1 MSVISYFGGKSSNVF
16 IEFINSK
23 IPKDGIKT
31 YLEPF
36 SGSMGTYM
44 DDPKLKFDV
53 VLYNDKNRHQVN
65 LYKCCS
71 EPETFVK
78 YLERLKETLLKTD
91 ETEPLKKWD
100 FYKGIYKKYQ
110 KNDFL
115 DNMDFEIGNFGKA
128 AIYAFL
134 ITSAHNSVYP
144 RGAGFNGYKKDKDRL
159 KLEVLIDK
167 LKKNKYT
174 EKLNSIKEFTNIDF
188 EELINQHDA
197 EDTYIYL
204 DPPYA
209 RFDETKGEDDAKRL
223 FWYGS
228 DKEGVFGP
236 ASHRRLLEL
245 IKKSKSRW
253 SLSYYYFPLLE
264 ELLPRD
270 QYIWTEKEV
279 FRSSA
284 QGGNNSDVKKEQ
296 TKGVELLIMN
306 YDPATGKK
314 LNIQDGVSTT
324 ETEI

>member
-1 MSVISYFGGKSSNVF
+1 MCAMISYFGGKSSSAF
-16 IEFINSK
+16 HDFINKK
-23 IPKDGIKT
+23 IPKTGIKT

-36 SGSMGTYM
+36 SGSMGTYL
-44 DDPKLKFDV
+44 DDDQLKFDTV
-53 VLYNDKNRHQVN
+53 IYNDKNRHQVN

-71 EPETFVK
+71 EPEKFLP
-78 YLERLKETLLKTD
+78 YLENLKKTLLFTK

-100 FYKGIYKKYQ
+100 FYKKIYHEYI

-115 DNMDFEIGNFGKA
+115 DDMSFEIGDFEKA

-134 ITSAHNSVYP
+134 ITSSFSSVFP
-144 RGAGFNGYKKDKDRL
+144 RGGGFSGYKKDKDRL

-174 EKLNSIKEFTNIDF
+174 SKLKSIKEFNNIDF
-188 EELINQHDA
+188 EELINKYDS

-209 RFDETKGEDDAKRL
+209 RFNESKGEDDAKRL

-228 DKEGVFGP
+228 DVDGVFGP

-245 IKKSKSRW
+245 LKTTKSRW

-264 ELLPRD
+264 ELLPKD
-270 QYIWTEKEV
+270 KYMWFDKEV

-284 QGGNNSDVKKEQ
+284 QGGNNSDLKKEQ
-296 TKGVELLIMN
+296 EKGVELLICN
-306 YDPATGKK
+306 YNPETGEK
-314 LNIQDGVSTT
+314 L
-324 ETEI
+324 

>member
-1 MSVISYFGGKSSNVF
+1 MAVISYFGGKSSSVF
-16 IEFINSK
+16 QELINTK
-23 IPKDGIKT
+23 IPKTGIKT

-44 DDPKLKFDV
+44 DDDQLKFDV
-53 VLYNDKNRHQVN
+53 VIYNDKNRHQVN
-65 LYKCCS
+65 LYKCS
-71 EPETFVK
+71 SNPEEFLP
-78 YLERLKETLLKTD
+78 YLENLKNTLLNTSETD
-91 ETEPLKKWD
+91 PLKKWD
-100 FYKGIYKKYQ
+100 FYKGIYKEYQ

-115 DNMDFEIGNFGKA
+115 DDMNFEIGDYSKA

-174 EKLNSIKEFTNIDF
+174 KKLQSITEFLNIDF
-188 EELINQHDA
+188 EELITKYDS
-197 EDTYIYL
+197 EDTYLYL

-209 RFDETKGEDDAKRL
+209 RFNEEKGEDDAKRL
-223 FWYGS
+223 FWYGA
-228 DKEGVFGP
+228 DTDGVFGP

-245 IKKSKSRW
+245 LKNTKCRW

-264 ELLPRD
+264 ELLPKD
-270 QYIWTEKEV
+270 KYVWTEKEV

-284 QGGNNSDVKKEQ
+284 HGGNNSDLKTEQ
-296 TKGVELLIMN
+296 AKGVELLIMN
-306 YDPATGKK
+306 YDPKTGEK
-314 LNIQDGVSTT
+314 L
-324 ETEI
+324 

>member
-1 MSVISYFGGKSSNVF
+1 MAVISYFGGKSSSAF
-16 IEFINSK
+16 QELINTK
-23 IPKDGIKT
+23 IPKSGIKT

-44 DDPKLKFDV
+44 DDDQLKFDV
-53 VLYNDKNRHQVN
+53 VIYNDKNRHQVN
-65 LYKCCS
+65 LYKCS
-71 EPETFVK
+71 SNPEEFLP
-78 YLERLKETLLKTD
+78 YLENLKNTLLHTNETD
-91 ETEPLKKWD
+91 PLKKWD
-100 FYKGIYKKYQ
+100 FYKKIYKEYQ

-115 DNMDFEIGNFGKA
+115 DDMNFEIGDYSKA

-174 EKLNSIKEFTNIDF
+174 QKLQSITEFLNIDF
-188 EELINQHDA
+188 EELIKKYDA
-197 EDTYIYL
+197 EDTYLYL

-209 RFDETKGEDDAKRL
+209 RFNEEKGEDDAKRL
-223 FWYGS
+223 FWYGA
-228 DKEGVFGP
+228 DADGVFGP

-245 IKKSKSRW
+245 LKTTKCRW

-264 ELLPRD
+264 ELLPKD
-270 QYIWTEKEV
+270 KYVWTEKEV

-284 QGGNNSDVKKEQ
+284 HGGNNSDLKTEQ
-296 TKGVELLIMN
+296 AKGVELLIMN
-306 YDPATGKK
+306 YDPKTGVK
-314 LNIQDGVSTT
+314 L
-324 ETEI
+324 

>member
-1 MSVISYFGGKSSNVF
+1 MACISYFGGKSSSVF
-16 IEFINSK
+16 MELINSK
-23 IPKDGIKT
+23 IPKAGIKT
-31 YLEPF
+31 YIEPF
-36 SGSMGTYM
+36 SGSFATYL
-44 DDPKLKFDV
+44 DDSKLKFDSV
-53 VLYNDKNRHQVN
+53 IYNDKNRHQVN

-91 ETEPLKKWD
+91 EVDPLKKWD
-100 FYKGIYKKYQ
+100 FYKEIYKKYQ

-115 DNMDFEIGNFGKA
+115 DNMDFEIGDFKKA

-144 RGAGFNGYKKDKDRL
+144 RGAGFNGYKKDKDKL
-159 KLEVLIDK
+159 KLDVLINK

-174 EKLNSIKEFTNIDF
+174 EKLESITAFYNIDF
-188 EELINQHDA
+188 EELINMYDS
-197 EDTYIYL
+197 EDTYLYL

-209 RFDETKGEDDAKRL
+209 RFNEAKGEDDAKRL

-228 DKEGVFGP
+228 DDKDVFGP

-245 IKKSKSRW
+245 LKNTKSRW

-264 ELLPRD
+264 ELLPKD
-270 QYIWTEKEV
+270 QYFWYEKEV

-284 QGGNNSDVKKEQ
+284 HGGNNSDSKKKQE
-296 TKGVELLIMN
+296 KGVELLICN
-306 YDPATGKK
+306 YNPETGEKIK
-314 LNIQDGVSTT
+314 VNDEFSS
-324 ETEI
+324 EI